1 MGAKGVD
8 DFETKAEWP
17 VENLEFLKDSMDIT
31 CSFDKVLVV
40 VKLDRFLRRMK
51 MEISKKDSQ
60 KMLASCH
67 VMTSSILFYK
77 EHLKKASPD
86 FFIDPVMQAVFWDL
100 TRGTATPDNFQTG
113 QVRIHGARAA
123 QICYEL
129 EEIAEDCKQNTE
141 DAQKKFLKALG
152 ST

>member
-1 MGAKGVD
+1 
-8 DFETKAEWP
+8 
-17 VENLEFLKDSMDIT
+17 MDIT

-60 KMLASCH
+60 KILASCH

-86 FFIDPVMQAVFWDL
+86 FFIDPVMQAGFWDL
-100 TRGTATPDNFQTG
+100 MHGTATPDNFQAG
-113 QVRIHGARAA
+113 QVRIHGSRAA

-129 EEIAEDCKQNTE
+129 EEIVENCKRDTE
-141 DAQKKFLKALG
+141 DVQKEFLKTLG